1 MGNHRLLRFINRH
14 GSFRAEIFDTKMHP
28 YVKAWADI
36 FLHGFLLL
44 PWYIFEW
51 IISGFDSKVICL
63 PVKRYWSM
71 NGKNVNGDGKGLAV
85 PFGILEG
92 VAFVATAFAYF
103 YFNRA
108 TCMDR
113 PIAYSD
119 ASKLL
124 QQMDGATGAFLNKAV
139 VRAYTDYPS
148 YLGSY
153 IDERAKSRY
162 GKLSSEASEFT
173 LLDEDLL
180 KALVANCGDGLKTY
194 GNPAVKYDEEGIVNM
209 VENTNFTSA
218 NVCNLIT
225 FTEKCVCAGVYSAQA
240 LVDCVGT
247 SDKIMKSDGGTGF
260 VEDTIVREKLRFS
273 KTSYIFEKS
282 SSNSFFTVFP
292 VCFLFSRIFP
302 HFLGSLRETRR
313 FEQIHRHQI
322 YVRTHANQFS
332 IRYSPH
338 RSDVCIVD
346 ELFSICG
353 ATHVS
358 RRTQETRCHVG
369 ERLASWFVMSSF
381 KHGRFG
387 HVH

>member
-14 GSFRAEIFDTKMHP
+14 GSFRAEIFDIKMHP

-36 FLHGFLLL
+36 FIHGFLLL

-71 NGKNVNGDGKGLAV
+71 NGKNVNVDGKGFAV

-92 VAFVATAFAYF
+92 VAFVATAGAYF
-103 YFNRA
+103 YFNKA

-124 QQMDGATGAFLNKAV
+124 LPMDGATGAFANKAV

-194 GNPAVKYDEEGIVNM
+194 GNPAVKYDEEDIANM

-218 NVCNLIT
+218 NVCDLIT

-247 SDKIMKSDGGTGF
+247 SDKIMKSDGGTGY
-260 VEDTIVREKLRFS
+260 VEDTDISSALCVKHGGLN
-273 KTSYIFEKS
+273 KYIDTKS
-282 SSNSFFTVFP
+282 MSGHMPTNSVYDIHHIALM
-292 VCFLFSRIFP
+292 CALLMSFSRF
-302 HFLGSLRETRR
+302 
-313 FEQIHRHQI
+313 
-322 YVRTHANQFS
+322 VRDSCFHANSRNQV
-332 IRYSPH
+332 P
-338 RSDVCIVD
+338 
-346 ELFSICG
+346 CG
-353 ATHVS
+353 
-358 RRTQETRCHVG
+358 
-369 ERLASWFVMSSF
+369 
-381 KHGRFG
+381 
-387 HVH
+387 

>member
-1 MGNHRLLRFINRH
+1 MGNDRLLRFINRH
-14 GSFRAEIFDTKMHP
+14 GSFRAEIFDIKMHP

-36 FLHGFLLL
+36 FIHGFLLL

-63 PVKRYWSM
+63 PIKRYWSM
-71 NGKNVNGDGKGLAV
+71 NGKNVNVDGKGFAV

-92 VAFVATAFAYF
+92 VAFVATAGAYF
-103 YFNRA
+103 YFNKA

-124 QQMDGATGAFLNKAV
+124 LPMDGATGAFANKAV

-194 GNPAVKYDEEGIVNM
+194 GNPAVKYDEEDIANM

-218 NVCNLIT
+218 NVCDLIT

-247 SDKIMKSDGGTGF
+247 SDKIMKSDGGTGY
-260 VEDTIVREKLRFS
+260 VEDTDIVRENNVFRKHH
-273 KTSYIFEKS
+273 IFLK
-282 SSNSFFTVFP
+282 NHV
-292 VCFLFSRIFP
+292 RIFIFHCFSCVFFIFT
-302 HFLGSLRETRR
+302 HF
-313 FEQIHRHQI
+313 
-322 YVRTHANQFS
+322 
-332 IRYSPH
+332 SP
-338 RSDVCIVD
+338 
-346 ELFSICG
+346 FP
-353 ATHVS
+353 
-358 RRTQETRCHVG
+358 
-369 ERLASWFVMSSF
+369 RL
-381 KHGRFG
+381 
-387 HVH
+387 